1 MRKQWLAI
9 LLIVISTC
17 FIFIFTSRRIFLQKQ
32 WFFRTF
38 QAFRGSPKTNVR
50 AFFHDAFAATFREGH
65 TVASEKKLQNLCLD
79 KQNTCNNYSFL
90 VVYWITFP
98 IKEKWSTQQS
108 LRDNN
113 KDKLCCSYNSKY
125 LCHNIGKSQAVQGAK
140 IEHAHR
146 QDMQVSL
153 QLIQGQVGC
162 RRY

>member
-38 QAFRGSPKTNVR
+38 QAFTGSPKTNVR
-50 AFFHDAFAATFREGH
+50 AFFHDAFAATFGEGH
-65 TVASEKKLQNLCLD
+65 TVALEK
-79 KQNTCNNYSFL
+79 NYKTFA
-90 VVYWITFP
+90 WINKIHAKTVLSLWYIELHFP
-98 IKEKWSTQQS
+98 YISQS

-125 LCHNIGKSQAVQGAK
+125 LCHNTGKSQGAK

-153 QLIQGQVGC
+153 KLIQGQVGC

>member
-38 QAFRGSPKTNVR
+38 QAFTGSPKTNVR
-50 AFFHDAFAATFREGH
+50 AFFPRCFCSHIWGRTYSSFRKNYKTFAWINKIHAK
-65 TVASEKKLQNLCLD
+65 TVLSLWYIELH
-79 KQNTCNNYSFL
+79 
-90 VVYWITFP
+90 FP
-98 IKEKWSTQQS
+98 YISQS

-125 LCHNIGKSQAVQGAK
+125 LCHNTGKSQGAK

-153 QLIQGQVGC
+153 KLIQGQVGC